1 MRKRHSKNTD
11 NLSEGG
17 EAFNPTA
24 NKPKNN
30 ALTQQRLP
38 AINPKYDSNTVL
50 PFLFIVGI
58 LFIGIGVGILITS
71 LSIQEK
77 IIDYTN
83 CTDKNAASKL
93 CKDEIMNKDAVDRDC
108 KCKIDFKLE
117 EDWEGEVFL

>member
-1 MRKRHSKNTD
+1 MRKRHSKNAD

-17 EAFNPTA
+17 ETFNPTA

-38 AINPKYDSNTVL
+38 AISPKYDSNTVL

-83 CTDKNAASKL
+83 CTNADSKF
-93 CKDEIMNKDAVDRDC
+93 CKDEIMNKEAVERDC
-108 KCKIDFKLE
+108 KCEIDFEK
-117 EDWEGEVFL
+117 